1 MNRTKALLIG
11 VLAAAACAA
20 LFFRFRPKDPPPPP
34 PAPPQA
40 VQADALPG
48 GAELIAAAPVMKLS
62 GEDIILRSLTH
73 NASLKQLR
81 AELGKPLA
89 VSDEPPYHDETTDKD
104 LPLKVWTYDGLTI
117 HLLDGRIVQIAST
130 SPKWRTSKGL
140 RVGDG
145 FARVIELYGK
155 PNELRDGALVYCWE
169 ADSSNFCPLR
179 VSISSA
185 NTVGSIVNDLWPD

>member
-1 MNRTKALLIG
+1 MNRSKALLVG
-11 VLAAAACAA
+11 VLGAAVCGA
-20 LFFRFRPKDPPPPP
+20 FFLRFVSKESA
-34 PAPPQA
+34 PAPQGPPQA
-40 VQADALPG
+40 EQADAPRG

-62 GEDIILRSLTH
+62 GEDLVLRTLTH
-73 NASLKQLR
+73 NAGPKQLR

-104 LPLKVWTYDGLTI
+104 LPLRIWTYDGLTI
-117 HLLDGRIVQIAST
+117 HLLDGRIAQISST

-145 FARVIELYGK
+145 LSRVLELYGK
-155 PNELRDGALVYCWE
+155 PDDLRDGALVYCWE
-169 ADSSNFCPLR
+169 PDSSFCPLR

-185 NTVGSIVNDLWPD
+185 NTVGTIVNDLWPD